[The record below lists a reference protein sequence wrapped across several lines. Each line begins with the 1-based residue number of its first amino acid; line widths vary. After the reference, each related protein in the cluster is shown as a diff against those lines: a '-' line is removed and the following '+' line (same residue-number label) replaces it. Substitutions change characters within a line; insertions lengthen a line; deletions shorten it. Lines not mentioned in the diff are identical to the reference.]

1 MRLSGHISTDYKQ
14 TLEDSCVSFYS
25 FSQLDDWQ
33 CTSLARLI
41 SPTSTFTPFEPR
53 NTFTQIT
60 TGFPIIF
67 SHTWGS
73 RVWLGSRIW
82 SVWEEREDYFRT
94 CIQKSTSQLWY
105 SGQMWGTLGFQ
116 NLPKH
121 TSEQKHIPLSVSGG
135 TGQVTDSFCE
145 LCHESMLQYEW
156 QRMK

>member
-73 RVWLGSRIW
+73 RVDSVQEFEVSGKKGKTISAHVFKSQRVNCDTVDKCEGLLGSRIFPNTQ
-82 SVWEEREDYFRT
+82 V
-94 CIQKSTSQLWY
+94 STNTSLY
-105 SGQMWGTLGFQ
+105 LCPGGQD
-116 NLPKH
+116 K
-121 TSEQKHIPLSVSGG
+121 
-135 TGQVTDSFCE
+135 
-145 LCHESMLQYEW
+145 
-156 QRMK
+156 